1 MTTFIIC
8 FAVAIIIFLIGLY
21 IGSANRTEYEYE
33 DTELEY
39 ERSQLIS
46 EVNELMAQRDQLL
59 AERASVL
66 NIQPNLQQA
75 LDAYQDSHIR
85 IPSDVIEDATR
96 QYFSNVSDALNYIE
110 NQRDAWK
117 RENGKKVYK

>member
-1 MTTFIIC
+1 MTTFIIL
-8 FAVAIIIFLIGLY
+8 FAIGVIIFLIGLY
-21 IGSANRTEYEYE
+21 IGSANRSEYEYE
-33 DTELEY
+33 DAEIEY
-39 ERSQLIS
+39 ERKQLIE
-46 EVNELMAQRDQLL
+46 EVNELMVQRDQLL
-59 AERASVL
+59 AERSSVL

-75 LDAYQDSHIR
+75 LDTYQDSHIR

-96 QYFSNVSDALNYIE
+96 QYFSTVSDALNYIE

>member
-8 FAVAIIIFLIGLY
+8 FATAIIIFLIGLY
-21 IGSANRTEYEYE
+21 IGSANRSVYDYE
-33 DTELEY
+33 DDELNEQ
-39 ERSQLIS
+39 RSLIIT

-66 NIQPNLQQA
+66 NIQPNLQEA
-75 LDAYQDSHIR
+75 LDTYQDSHIR
-85 IPSDVIEDATR
+85 IPSDIIEDATR
-96 QYFSNVSDALNYIE
+96 QYFSTVSDALNYIE

>member
-8 FAVAIIIFLIGLY
+8 FAVAIIIFIIGLY
-21 IGSANRTEYEYE
+21 IGSANRMEYE
-33 DTELEY
+33 DTEIEY
-39 ERSQLIS
+39 ERSQLIL

-96 QYFSNVSDALNYIE
+96 QYFSSVSDALNYIE